1 MICAKY
7 EKHDGFELCR
17 TDITLP
23 ADLASLENQTRRDL
37 TICHLFINLE
47 LTISRVADVLNENR
61 RYIILTLLEKGILK
75 DRRQRPRTGP
85 FISTE
90 MGAGLIP
97 EPKRSDGLSKP
108 LRPADPHP

>member
-7 EKHDGFELCR
+7 DKRDDFELYR
-17 TDITLP
+17 TDIALP

-47 LTISRVADVLNENR
+47 LTISGVARVLNEDR
-61 RYIILTLLEKGILK
+61 RYIILTLLEKGVVK
-75 DRRQRPRTGP
+75 DRRQRPRTGT

-90 MGAGLIP
+90 PQKMDNA
-97 EPKRSDGLSKP
+97 
-108 LRPADPHP
+108 